1 MEMMQIDH
9 IDETIVEV
17 ELVAL
22 DIAIVEADWLCEL
35 LTDLPIVDKPLLA
48 IIMDYDNQIVIA
60 KVDNSKGNMKACI
73 HIKR

>member
-1 MEMMQIDH
+1 M
-9 IDETIVEV
+9 EV